1 MAEQYLV
8 AAEGFD
14 IYTSGTIAANYPWY
28 VTNTSLAGQINA
40 SGGAFGGGALTFP
53 ATGSP
58 STSTSGFEYQ
68 FPSTL
73 QQVQGGTVATGNSG
87 VFSFSGWINVTSM
100 TANTAG
106 TLFGIGSS
114 TGGSAVQPLLN
125 ISNANSSGLNLQF
138 VTNANNSTSVPY
150 NYNIQFNTYYW
161 IQIQIAWY
169 ATSATVS
176 VMRASF
182 SVNGAQVQTDI
193 PMTWNSNNFAAGQ
206 ILNRV
211 KFYASNFVTYFIDDM
226 VIQAVSG
233 ADSRWPLAAG
243 TNPTP
248 ELIPAMPPRRIYAVP
263 ATGAGSSTQWTPS
276 GSEPNWQSATDAT
289 GTNFVTAQASGLLD
303 TYKWNCPAVTDVRAV
318 VLRGSSNR
326 YQNVNGA
333 FKTNSTSSVTTI
345 PTNSNASRHISV
357 SETIDGTNAWTQTSI
372 NAAEFGPLSN

>member
-1 MAEQYLV
+1 MAEQYVV

-14 IYTSGTIAANYPWY
+14 IYPSGTLAANYPWY
-28 VTNTSLAGQINA
+28 VTNTTLAGQINLGA
-40 SGGAFGGGALTFP
+40 GAFGGAALTFP
-53 ATGSP
+53 TSGAP

-73 QQVQGGTVATGNSG
+73 QQVQGGTVASGNAG
-87 VFSFSGWINVTSM
+87 AFSFSGWLNVTSM

-106 TLFGIGSS
+106 TLIALGSS
-114 TGGSAVQPLLN
+114 SGGSAAQPLLN
-125 ISNANSSGLNLQF
+125 ISNATNSGLNLQF
-138 VTNANNSTSVPY
+138 VTNANNPTSVPY
-150 NYNIQFNTYYW
+150 NFNIQFNTQYW
-161 IQIQIAWY
+161 IQIQLAWY

-182 SVNGAQVQTDI
+182 SVNSVQVQTDV
-193 PMTWNSNNFAAGQ
+193 PVTWNSNNFASGQ
-206 ILNRV
+206 IIDRI
-211 KFYASNFVTYFIDDM
+211 KFYASNFETHLFDDM

-233 ADSRWPLAAG
+233 ADARWPLAAG

-276 GSEPNWQSATDAT
+276 GSEPNWQSATDST
-289 GTNFVTAQASGLLD
+289 GNNYVTAQASGLLD

-333 FKTNSTSSVTTI
+333 FKTSSTSSVTTI

-357 SETIDGTNAWTQTSI
+357 SETIDGSAAWTQTSI